1 MRRDALEGH
10 LLRLKVRLEP
20 ARGLRR
26 GVDDERRL
34 RRVEDDDGVLA
45 RELVRW

>member
-1 MRRDALEGH
+1 MRRDALKGQ
-10 LLRLKVRLEP
+10 LLRLQVGLEP
-20 ARGLRR
+20 ARRLRR

-45 RELVRW
+45 RELVRG